1 MDLELIPDNIRLLVD
16 NRRLLD
22 VVKLAVDLDL
32 FSKIADETS
41 LDELSLILNL
51 DSQFVEYLMRVLC
64 SSGFAE
70 AVPAG
75 GGTSVYRSTPVSG
88 QFLRQGSPL
97 FIGQSVLE
105 RIETGELLGGYVRNG
120 PVTPSIDKTHWTEER
135 MRSIAG
141 VALLGGIQSAMASAD
156 LAGRRRLLD
165 IGGGHGLY
173 SVFFTRK
180 YPGLHATI
188 VELPEVAAIAR
199 DYVARCEAADS
210 VDIVAA
216 DYRDLRPA
224 GTYDVVFLSNVA
236 ASLPEIGRLLSV
248 ARDSLE
254 PGGKV
259 VLRNFVSDAPDGPW
273 SAITLLERYTRRGL
287 KGLSTPELARAMEAN
302 GFGDIISAGYND
314 CTVILTGI
322 KR

>member
-1 MDLELIPDNIRLLVD
+1 MDLELVPDNIRLLVD

-22 VVKLAVDLDL
+22 VVKLAMDLDL
-32 FSKIADETS
+32 FSKIPDEMS
-41 LDELSLILNL
+41 LDELSLAL
-51 DSQFVEYLMRVLC
+51 DLDTQFVEYLMRVLC

-70 AVPAG
+70 AIPAAG
-75 GGTSVYRSTPVSG
+75 GTIVYRCTPVSS

-97 FIGQSVLE
+97 FIGQCVLE
-105 RIETGELLGGYVRNG
+105 SIETGKLLGGYVRNG

-135 MRSIAG
+135 MRNIAG
-141 VALLGGIQSAMASAD
+141 VALLGGLQSAIASVD
-156 LAGRRRLLD
+156 LAGHSRLLD
-165 IGGGHGLY
+165 IGGGHGLF

-199 DYVARCEAADS
+199 DYVAHCEAGDS

-224 GTYDVVFLSNVA
+224 GAYDVVFLSNVA
-236 ASLPEIGRLLSV
+236 ASLPEIGRLLSI
-248 ARDSLE
+248 AKDSLE
-254 PGGKV
+254 PGGMV
-259 VLRNFVSDAPDGPW
+259 VMRNFVSDAPDGPW

-287 KGLSTPELARAMEAN
+287 KGLSTPELSGAMESN
-302 GFGDIISAGYND
+302 GFGEITTAGYND